1 MTPEMID
8 IHCHI
13 LPGLDDGAKNMN
25 VAIEMGEAAIADGIT
40 HVIATPH
47 ASAEYKF
54 DPQRIRTALAE
65 LQKRFAGRLTLASGC
80 DFHLSLENVRDF
92 HVDPPKYTLNQKNY
106 LLVEFSE
113 FSIPPNTEDV
123 LHGMRL
129 AGVLPIITHPERN
142 RLILAHPELL
152 TKWMRLGCCVQITA
166 QSVLGKFGA
175 KAKAAAEKWLD
186 QDRVHFIAS
195 DAHNADRR
203 PLKMRAAFDAVA
215 QRRGEKIAHALF
227 RDNPLAAFEGR
238 SLPHQPE
245 IPAESGQSSYRKRKR
260 FGIF

>member
-1 MTPEMID
+1 MID

-13 LPGLDDGAKNMN
+13 LPGLDDGAKNIN
-25 VAIEMGEAAIADGIT
+25 VAMEMGETAIADGIT

-54 DPQRIRTALAE
+54 DPLRIRAALAE
-65 LQKRFAGRLTLASGC
+65 LQARFAGRLTLASGC

-92 HVDPPKYTLNQKNY
+92 HLDPAKYTLNQKNY

-123 LHGMRL
+123 LHGIRL
-129 AGVLPIITHPERN
+129 AGVFPIVTHPERN
-142 RLILAHPELL
+142 RLILARPELL
-152 TKWMRLGCCVQITA
+152 AKWMRLGCFVQITA

-175 KAKAAAEKWLD
+175 KAKSAAEKWLD
-186 QDRVHFIAS
+186 QDLVHFIAS

-203 PLKMRAAFDAVA
+203 PLKLRAAFDAVV
-215 QRRGEKIAHALF
+215 QRRGDEIARALF
-227 RDNPLAAFEGR
+227 RENPLAAFEGR
-238 SLPHQPE
+238 PLPYQPE
-245 IPAESGQSSYRKRKR
+245 LPPESGPGPYRKRKR

>member
-1 MTPEMID
+1 MID

-54 DPQRIRTALAE
+54 DPQRIRAALAE
-65 LQKRFAGRLTLASGC
+65 LQARLAGRLTLASGC
-80 DFHLSLENVRDF
+80 DFHLSLENIRGF
-92 HVDPPKYTLNQKNY
+92 HLDPAKYTLNQKNY

-123 LHGMRL
+123 LHGIRL
-129 AGVLPIITHPERN
+129 AGVFPVITHPERN

-152 TKWMRLGCCVQITA
+152 AKWMRLGCCMQITA

-186 QDRVHFIAS
+186 QDLVHFVAS
-195 DAHNADRR
+195 DAHNPDRR
-203 PLKMRAAFDAVA
+203 PLKLSAAFDAVV
-215 QRRGEKIAHALF
+215 QRRGETIARALF

-238 SLPHQPE
+238 PLPHQPE
-245 IPAESGQSSYRKRKR
+245 PPPESGEGTYRKRKR

>member
-1 MTPEMID
+1 MID

-13 LPGLDDGAKNMN
+13 LPGLDDGAKNIN
-25 VAIEMGEAAIADGIT
+25 VATEMGEAAIADGIT

-54 DPQRIRTALAE
+54 DPPRILAE
-65 LQKRFAGRLTLASGC
+65 LTELQTRFAGRLTLASGC
-80 DFHLSLENVRDF
+80 DFHLNLENVRDF
-92 HVDPPKYTLNQKNY
+92 HLEPAKYTLNQKNY

-113 FSIPPNTEDV
+113 FSIPPSTEDV
-123 LHGMRL
+123 LHGIRL
-129 AGVLPIITHPERN
+129 AGVFPIVTHPERN
-142 RLILAHPELL
+142 RLILARPELL
-152 TKWMRLGCCVQITA
+152 TRWMRLGCYVQITA

-203 PLKMRAAFDAVA
+203 PLKLRAAFDAVT
-215 QRRGEKIAHALF
+215 QRRGEKIGQALF
-227 RDNPLAAFEGR
+227 RDNPLAALEGR
-238 SLPHQPE
+238 PLPHQPE
-245 IPAESGQSSYRKRKR
+245 IPPESSQNAYRKRKR

>member
-1 MTPEMID
+1 MID

-13 LPGLDDGAKNMN
+13 LPGLDDGAKNIN

-54 DPQRIRTALAE
+54 DPQRIRAALAE
-65 LQKRFAGRLTLASGC
+65 LRAGFEGRLTLASGC

-92 HVDPPKYTLNQKNY
+92 HLDPAKYTLSQKNY

-113 FSIPPNTEDV
+113 FSIPPSTEDV
-123 LHGMRL
+123 LHGIRL
-129 AGVLPIITHPERN
+129 AGVFPIITHPERN

-152 TKWMRLGCCVQITA
+152 TRWMRLGCYVQITA

-186 QDRVHFIAS
+186 HDLVHFIAS
-195 DAHNADRR
+195 DAHNASQR
-203 PLKMRAAFDAVA
+203 PLKLRVAFDAVA
-215 QRRGEKIAHALF
+215 ERRGETIAQALF
-227 RDNPLAAFEGR
+227 CENPLAAFEGR
-238 SLPHQPE
+238 PLPYQPE
-245 IPAESGQSSYRKRKR
+245 LPPESGDGTYRKRKR